1 MIIQH
6 SKSEV
11 MRTYTEVLIHEW
23 EYKKP
28 NVTKVTNAKLCDKDT
43 LNKGVCITQQLLLLC
58 RRKYKV
64 LYLHYRVPVY
74 TCTCA
79 CQRGLEE
86 P

>member
-11 MRTYTEVLIHEW
+11 MRTYTEVLIHER

-43 LNKGVCITQQLLLLC
+43 VK
-58 RRKYKV
+58 
-64 LYLHYRVPVY
+64 
-74 TCTCA
+74 
-79 CQRGLEE
+79 
-86 P
+86 